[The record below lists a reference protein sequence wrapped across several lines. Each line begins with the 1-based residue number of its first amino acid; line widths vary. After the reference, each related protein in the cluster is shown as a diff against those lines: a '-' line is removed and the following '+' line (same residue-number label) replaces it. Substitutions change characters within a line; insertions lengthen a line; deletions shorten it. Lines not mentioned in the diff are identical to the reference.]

1 MAIRDDQYAESPAG
15 GRSSYR
21 RSIIN
26 RSFLMDLRRRRIR
39 RGRFTRTYHRFRND
53 DIIESDIAKS
63 ITSALWS
70 DTTSTMTTPFTSS
83 TQTGSTSGDYQ
94 WEVYKD
100 DPASTSTATVQFN
113 IAFGHSQG
121 SGSQKNSGA
130 SSDDLTATKAVYTA
144 YANMLLEPGD
154 DKFTINGTDTKAM
167 SFLSVGRER
176 MKEQMNP
183 NGWELHVS
191 GTAGKKKGFL
201 IDNSSTAAAT
211 TVNGNLVYS
220 IVSGTL
226 SAGPLNDTELGLFY
240 PELGILAFDSN
251 VLHSSFGLACATAS
265 NTDGGNNKV
274 IYNAI
279 SGAANF
285 QGRAE
290 EDISSTHYFV
300 RVKNSDFNF
309 SNNPTFVTGS
319 GVLYNASM
327 VGDPK
332 TFITT
337 VGLYNDDN
345 ELVATAKLSKPL
357 MKDFSREATIRV
369 KLDY

>member
-1 MAIRDDQYAESPAG
+1 MAR
-15 GRSSYR
+15 R
-21 RSIIN
+21 RSRLN
-26 RSFLMDLRRRRIR
+26 KQALFEARSRRRF
-39 RGRFTRTYHRFRND
+39 RGITTKTFNRFD
-53 DIIESDIAKS
+53 DEDIIESDVAKS

-70 DTTSTMTTPFTSS
+70 DNVSTLTTFFTSS
-83 TQTGSTSGDYQ
+83 TQTASAAGAYQ
-94 WEVYKD
+94 YEIYAD
-100 DPASTSTATVQFN
+100 NPQTNASASVQFN
-113 IAFGHSQG
+113 IAWGHYAG
-121 SGSQKNSGA
+121 SGSKTGSGA
-130 SSDDLTATKAVYTA
+130 SDQGNSPSKAVYTA
-144 YANMLLEPGD
+144 FANQLLAAGD
-154 DKFTINGTDTKAM
+154 DKFTVDSVDQDFM
-167 SFLSVGRER
+167 YFLCIGRER
-176 MKEQMNP
+176 FKEKMNP
-183 NGWELHVS
+183 NGWQLNLDCGSNTCH
-191 GTAGKKKGFL
+191 L
-201 IDNSSTAAAT
+201 IDDSRYNSEGST
-211 TVNGNLVYS
+211 NGNRVYN
-220 IVSGTL
+220 IISGTL
-226 SAGPLNDTELGLFY
+226 AAGQSATTTKHGLFY
-240 PELGILAFDSN
+240 PDLGIVAIAHKTINDAATLGDIGDPSPDNLCAGGTYTDQVKAFYTAMT
-251 VLHSSFGLACATAS
+251 SS
-265 NTDGGNNKV
+265 DGA
-274 IYNAI
+274 Y
-279 SGAANF
+279 F